1 MLNPFIKNFYLL
13 FVLTISPLFSQGGLL
28 YYGNSRPVADAGP
41 DIDAVSYDMVKLD
54 GSKSYIADGSELKY
68 EWTFAPG
75 LVRYDPDEFDL
86 ELSSKP
92 YGRDQQFLKS
102 VKTYKPVLEITLAN
116 NPPGTKLEVILKVED
131 RIGFDAQDTL
141 YIEYIGQVVDQPN
154 LIPLDTSYNA
164 NENVFEVSEKPEEGI
179 SFLLGSLIKDEL
191 DPINVQIV
199 NTIIID
205 QMNYLG
211 YQFPVSINDN
221 LKNNSTNKNFNNQ
234 CFTDSCIAMNAQY
247 NGNSHVLSWSIDSDG
262 KLLLR
267 VFASQSFSEWIDQTT
282 IKSPF
287 AKIENSGIYGLDPSV
302 RSAVNRVFTN
312 KTFFRELS
320 LFNRLKRRGNE
331 ASGFLSR
338 HPFVFGL
345 MVAATTYF
353 VIPEEESQKTTPP
366 PPSFPH

>member
-1 MLNPFIKNFYLL
+1 MLKSFITAFYFF
-13 FVLTISPLFSQGGLL
+13 FVLNIGPLFSQGGLL

-41 DIDAVSYDMVKLD
+41 DIDAVSYDVIKLD
-54 GSKSYIADGSELKY
+54 GSNSYIEDGSELKY

-102 VKTYKPVLEITLAN
+102 VKTYKPVLEITLAST
-116 NPPGTKLEVILKVED
+116 PPGTKLEVVLKVED
-131 RIGFDAQDTL
+131 RIGFDGQDTM
-141 YIEYIGQVVDQPN
+141 YVEYIGQIVDQPS
-154 LIPLDTSYNA
+154 LLPLDTSYSI
-164 NENVFEVSEKPEEGI
+164 NEDLPEASEKIEEEI
-179 SFLLGSLIKDEL
+179 SFLIGSLIENEL
-191 DPINVQIV
+191 DPINVKII

-205 QMNYLG
+205 QINYLG
-211 YQFPVSINDN
+211 YQFPVYLNHS
-221 LKNNSTNKNFNNQ
+221 LKNNSANKNYNNK

-247 NGNSHVLSWSIDSDG
+247 NGNSHVLSWNINADG
-262 KLLLR
+262 ELSLR
-267 VFASQSFSEWIDQTT
+267 VFASESYSEWIDQAN
-282 IKSPF
+282 IKAPF
-287 AKIENSGIYGLDPSV
+287 AKIEDSGIYGLDPSI
-302 RSAVNRVFTN
+302 RSAVNKVFTN

-331 ASGFLSR
+331 ASRFLGR

-353 VIPEEESQKTTPP
+353 VIPEQESQKTTPP

>member
-1 MLNPFIKNFYLL
+1 MLKSFNKTFHFIFFL
-13 FVLTISPLFSQGGLL
+13 SMSHLFSQGGLL

-41 DIDAVSYDMVKLD
+41 DIDAVSYDIIELD
-54 GSKSYIADGSELKY
+54 GSNSYIADGSELKY

-102 VKTYKPVLEITLAN
+102 VKTYKPVIEITLAN

-131 RIGFDAQDTL
+131 RIGFEAQDTL
-141 YIEYIGQVVDQPN
+141 YIEYIGEAVDEPIA
-154 LIPLDTSYNA
+154 IPLDMSFSPD
-164 NENVFEVSEKPEEGI
+164 EDFSESSEKIEQEI
-179 SFLLGSLIKDEL
+179 SFLLGSLIKTEM
-191 DPINVQIV
+191 DPINVQII

-205 QMNYLG
+205 QLNYLG
-211 YQFPVSINDN
+211 YQFPVYLNQN
-221 LKNNSTNKNFNNQ
+221 LKKSSVNKSFNNQ

-247 NGNSHVLSWSIDSDG
+247 NGNSHVLSWSINADG

-267 VFASQSFSEWIDQTT
+267 IFASENSNDWIDQTA

-287 AKIENSGIYGLDPSV
+287 AKIEDSGIYGLEPSV

-320 LFNRLKRRGNE
+320 LLNRLKRRSNE
-331 ASGFLSR
+331 ASRFLGR

-353 VIPEEESQKTTPP
+353 VIPEQETQKTISP